1 MTFFIATKNAHKLK
15 ELKRILA
22 PMGIDAISEA
32 EWQGELPEVEEDG
45 VNFCENALLK
55 AKAAAKITGLPCVA
69 DDSGLCV
76 DALNGAPGIFSARFG
91 GVHGDDAANNA
102 LLLQKLK
109 DVPDEQRTAH
119 FTSAVA
125 CVFPDGRCFAVE
137 GYVYGKI
144 GYEVCGSN
152 GFGYDPLFISAAGC
166 FGRLSGEQKDA
177 ISHRA
182 NALKKFSK
190 VLKEYIE

>member
-32 EWQGELPEVEEDG
+32 DWQGDLPEVEEDG

-55 AKAAAKITGLPCVA
+55 AKSAAKITGMPCVA

-76 DALNGAPGIFSARFG
+76 DALDGAPGIFSARFG

-102 LLLQKLK
+102 LLLQKLQN
-109 DVPDEQRTAH
+109 VPDEQRTAH

-144 GYEVCGSN
+144 GHQVCGNN
-152 GFGYDPLFISAAGC
+152 GFGYDPLFISEAGC
-166 FGRLSGEQKDA
+166 FGQLSGDQKDA

-190 VLKEYIE
+190 VLKEYLE